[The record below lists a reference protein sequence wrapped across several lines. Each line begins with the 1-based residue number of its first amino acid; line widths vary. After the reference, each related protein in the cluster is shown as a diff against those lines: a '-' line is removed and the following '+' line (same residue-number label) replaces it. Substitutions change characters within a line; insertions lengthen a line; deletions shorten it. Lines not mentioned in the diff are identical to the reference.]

1 MDNITVKVIQVDQ
14 TNNMVVLKYVSNQSQ
29 LPIDEYDALAF
40 QITRPDIKTL
50 DDFIDS
56 IKSQIAY
63 NVYVR
68 DLAESTLID
77 VDMSSWTDQIV
88 EFNLEGIVTPQLD
101 TQTTNGLTNPEV
113 LL

>member
-1 MDNITVKVIQVDQ
+1 
-14 TNNMVVLKYVSNQSQ
+14 
-29 LPIDEYDALAF
+29 
-40 QITRPDIKTL
+40 
-50 DDFIDS
+50 
-56 IKSQIAY
+56 
-63 NVYVR
+63 VYIR

-77 VDMSSWTDQIV
+77 VDMSEWTDQIV